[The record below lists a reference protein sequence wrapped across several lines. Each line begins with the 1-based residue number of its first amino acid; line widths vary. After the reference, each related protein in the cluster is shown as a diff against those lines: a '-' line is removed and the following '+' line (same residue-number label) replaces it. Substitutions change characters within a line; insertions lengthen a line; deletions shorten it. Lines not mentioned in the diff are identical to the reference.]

1 MDGLRLR
8 AREASDAEALAV
20 LMNLPGVRFGTL
32 REPFVSVAAVRALME
47 RPAAS
52 AIVAERGDVLV
63 GVTILIRGAG
73 RTAHTASLVIFVH
86 DDHVGTGVGTALMTA
101 VLDVADNWLGL
112 RRVALT
118 VNADNARGIRLYE
131 KFGFEVEGRLRQE
144 VLRNGVFID
153 SLAMARLKSPPG

>member
-32 REPFVSVAAVRALME
+32 REPFMSVAAARALVE

-52 AIVAERGDVLV
+52 AIVAEHGGALV
-63 GVTILIRGAG
+63 GMTALIRGAG
-73 RTAHTASLVIFVH
+73 RTAHAASLVIFVH
-86 DDHVGTGVGTALMTA
+86 DDHVGTGVGTALMAA

-118 VNADNARGIRLYE
+118 VNADNARAIRLYE

-144 VLRNGVFID
+144 VLRDGIFID
-153 SLAMARLKSPPG
+153 SLAMGRLKPPPG